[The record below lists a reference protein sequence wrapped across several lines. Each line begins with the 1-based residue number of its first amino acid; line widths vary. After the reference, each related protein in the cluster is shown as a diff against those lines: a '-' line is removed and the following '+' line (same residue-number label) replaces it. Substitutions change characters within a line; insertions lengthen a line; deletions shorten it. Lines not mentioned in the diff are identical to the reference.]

1 MNALFAI
8 LVLVALQR
16 LAELAYARSNTRRL
30 LARGAVE
37 SGARHYPLFV
47 LLHAG
52 WLAALAL
59 LVPPATAPRPE
70 LLWLFAGLMVAG
82 LWVMTSL
89 GPFWT
94 TRIIS
99 LPGAPLV
106 GRGPYRFL
114 RHPNYLVVA
123 GEIAVLPLA
132 FDALG
137 LAIAFSALNGA
148 LLAVRVRAEERAISV
163 RIPSVR
169 GRIAAV
175 G

>member
-1 MNALFAI
+1 MNALFTILAI
-8 LVLVALQR
+8 VALQR
-16 LAELAYARSNTRRL
+16 LVELVYARSNTRRL

-37 SGARHYPLFV
+37 SGERHYPLLV

-52 WLAALAL
+52 WLAALAM
-59 LVPPATAPRPE
+59 LVAPTTAPRPE
-70 LLWLFAGLMVAG
+70 LLWLFAGLLVAR

-106 GRGPYRFL
+106 RHGPYRFL

-132 FDALG
+132 FDALA

-148 LLAVRVRAEERAISV
+148 LLAVRVQAEDRAIN
-163 RIPSVR
+163 VR
-169 GRIAAV
+169 GRTAATE
-175 G
+175 